1 MTQMI
6 KITTTKVNTI
16 NLLPGTKQ
24 TFPDKVQKKMLS
36 ILKTTVDD
44 HSSASKAALSH
55 TLLTSVRVDQC
66 RKHQIELKVIH
77 PTFFKN
83 FYYKN
88 ANFTNIT

>member
-6 KITTTKVNTI
+6 KLTTTKVKTI

-24 TFPDKVQKKMLS
+24 TFPDKVLKKMLS

-55 TLLTSVRVDQC
+55 TLLTPVRVDQC
-66 RKHQIELKVIH
+66 R
-77 PTFFKN
+77 
-83 FYYKN
+83 
-88 ANFTNIT
+88 